1 MKFTRSVL
9 SQQKEIPSS
18 CILSSAR
25 LCQQKRQS
33 AWWRC
38 RSWGRPQGP
47 FCCCS
52 SWLGSRRASC
62 WDPVDWCC
70 WWWNILTGISCQY
83 YSWPP
88 SQTDNTSSLLQSF
101 TRLSIH
107 YNLDVGIPAL
117 QLWSRNKNYNFLSKF
132 RDRLL
137 SLRESSCS
145 DSEYSATLQ
154 PSLISYHTT
163 ITEHSLILINSILAI
178 FKSL

>member
-38 RSWGRPQGP
+38 RSWGRPPGP

-88 SQTDNTSSLLQSF
+88 SQTDNTSSFTLYFSFSLLLDFQFTTTWMWAHQPYSF
-101 TRLSIH
+101 GVETKIITFYPSSEI
-107 YNLDVGIPAL
+107 DFS
-117 QLWSRNKNYNFLSKF
+117 LWERAVARTQITL
-132 RDRLL
+132 LL
-137 SLRESSCS
+137 SNLLLFL
-145 DSEYSATLQ
+145 TTQ
-154 PSLISYHTT
+154 PSQNTAS
-163 ITEHSLILINSILAI
+163 SS
-178 FKSL
+178 